1 MYSENFNSEDDY
13 NPPRRKKPNGMAT
26 ASVIL
31 GIVALSSITFPVSA
45 VIFAALSILCALL
58 SRTERM
64 PKRSIAGLV
73 LSLVSVAG
81 SGFMVYRTIT
91 YLQNNPQMVAYYQEM
106 VHSILEEYG
115 MSDVYDNLFGKYDST
130 YQLQQESE
138 DDQAQKKNETPS
150 GNSGNGSGD
159 YSDDYGS
166 FFDDLYRYYFD
177 DGAIPSPSE
186 PSNPYSPSV
195 PSTPSDNFSGGD
207 FV

>member
-58 SRTERM
+58 SRTDGM
-64 PKRSIAGLV
+64 PKRSIAGLI

-81 SGFMVYRTIT
+81 GGFMVYRTVV
-91 YLQNNPQMVAYYQEM
+91 YLQNNPEMASYYQEI
-106 VHSILEEYG
+106 VHSVLEEYG
-115 MSDVYDNLFGKYDST
+115 LSDVYDNLFGSYEGT
-130 YQLQQESE
+130 YQLPQEN
-138 DDQAQKKNETPS
+138 DTQNEQPDSGQNS
-150 GNSGNGSGD
+150 GNSGSNSDG
-159 YSDDYGS
+159 SDDYGS
-166 FFDDLYRYYFD
+166 FFDDLYRYYFN

-186 PSNPYSPSV
+186 PSSPYSPSV
-195 PSTPSDNFSGGD
+195 PSNPSDNFSGGD